1 MWCTVGMTGTS
12 AGSTLNKCNRRS
24 LRHDKTV
31 YMNCSHLLKPEAVKI
46 LTASSSKKRLMQNI
60 SDVAEQAYGLDP
72 DSVLNALLA
81 REALGPTGV
90 GHGIALPHARLTD
103 IDRVL
108 GVFVLLDKPIDFG
121 SVDRQ
126 PVDIA
131 FALFAPE
138 DAGVEH
144 LKALALVSRTL
155 RDPAICTKLRA
166 NQNPATLYTILTS
179 SEADKAA

>member
-1 MWCTVGMTGTS
+1 M
-12 AGSTLNKCNRRS
+12 LN
-24 LRHDKTV
+24 
-31 YMNCSHLLKPEAVKI
+31 A
-46 LTASSSKKRLMQNI
+46 ASSKKRLMQDI
-60 SDVAEQAYGLDP
+60 SDLSAQVYD
-72 DSVLNALLA
+72 LNADVVLDAMLA

-90 GHGIALPHARLTD
+90 GHGIALPHARLND
-103 IDRVL
+103 LDSVL

-138 DAGVEH
+138 DAGVDH

-155 RDPAICTKLRA
+155 RDAAVCTKLRA
-166 NQNPATLYTILTS
+166 NRNPATLYTILTS
-179 SEADKAA
+179 AEAEQAA